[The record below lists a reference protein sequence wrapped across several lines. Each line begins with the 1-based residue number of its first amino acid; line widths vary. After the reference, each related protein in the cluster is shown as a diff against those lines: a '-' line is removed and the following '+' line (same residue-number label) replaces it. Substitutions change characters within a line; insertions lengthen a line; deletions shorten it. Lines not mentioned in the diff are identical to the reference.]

1 MEKKY
6 QDCLIRNE
14 ELLTELQGE
23 VLESLLINVAIPE
36 FNVVYLKTKTQKFC
50 IHGQAGSEYIGI
62 YKIEEWPEEESDET
76 RVICKYPPFEIF
88 VGHKV
93 SMARQIGSIWNGHG
107 FEISFQGVYDKTL
120 IVQSI
125 YAGDVPAGLDDCLR
139 LGIGHYQSEWIPD

>member
-14 ELLTELQGE
+14 ELLTKLQGE

-62 YKIEEWPEEESDET
+62 HKIEEWPEEESDET
-76 RVICKYPPFEIF
+76 RVVCKYPPFEIF
-88 VGHKV
+88 VGHKI
-93 SMARQIGSIWNGHG
+93 SMARQMGSIWNGHG
-107 FEISFQGVYDKTL
+107 FEISFEGVEDKTL